1 MWEMPVDEQREEVG
15 GGGGKAAWCQAG
27 KGAVVKFRVY
37 DLKNVTQIASLL
49 LLMCF

>member
-1 MWEMPVDEQREEVG
+1 MWEMPVDEQ
-15 GGGGKAAWCQAG
+15 GKTAAWCQAG